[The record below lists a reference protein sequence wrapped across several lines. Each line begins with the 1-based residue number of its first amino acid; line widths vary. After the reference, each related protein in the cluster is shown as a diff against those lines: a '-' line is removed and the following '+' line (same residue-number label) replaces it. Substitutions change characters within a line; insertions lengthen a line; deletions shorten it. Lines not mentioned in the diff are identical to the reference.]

1 MFLTQKL
8 KILKGGGPGVTGDL
22 NQSFSG
28 AKIIKKKKK
37 MRTLPLPSMNLIK
50 AQIPIAMY
58 LLPFFVFGN
67 GPAKSIWIRQ
77 NILGVTGIGRRG
89 VRSAELNTLFL

>member
-1 MFLTQKL
+1 
-8 KILKGGGPGVTGDL
+8 
-22 NQSFSG
+22 
-28 AKIIKKKKK
+28 
-37 MRTLPLPSMNLIK
+37 MRTLPLPSINFMK

-58 LLPFFVFGN
+58 LFPFFVFGN

-89 VRSAELNTLFL
+89 VIPGTLNTLFL